1 MLEVPGKAHGTEFG
15 PVCSLAGEGGGA
27 DFCGIGSRGSFHTI
41 MTKVVITT
49 CRTEGIHVPKWQEEG
64 EGEAGEMLR
73 QRFVKHT
80 PSKCGWVCV
89 FHSGDVLRRFIP
101 SPHPP
106 SRADSSQRCWF
117 LSCDHYG
124 NLASF
129 LLLIYDLVNMPAC
142 QMVLFFRLGDNEI
155 NKNCCK
161 KQREG
166 GFFLNGPL
174 LVSTNVLGRPLPQL
188 WAPRGWQG
196 SWCSGGLWEVSC
208 LFCALEFCPQ
218 RDRASV
224 SPAQSAWSLNLLVP
238 TALSA

>member
-1 MLEVPGKAHGTEFG
+1 MR
-15 PVCSLAGEGGGA
+15 
-27 DFCGIGSRGSFHTI
+27 SRGSLHTI
-41 MTKVVITT
+41 VTKVVITT
-49 CRTEGIHVPKWQEEG
+49 CRNEGIHVGPGPKWQEEG
-64 EGEAGEMLR
+64 DREGEGGEMLR

-80 PSKCGWVCV
+80 PSKCGWAGV
-89 FHSGDVLRRFIP
+89 FHSGDVRDVLRRFIP

-106 SRADSSQRCWF
+106 SQADSSQRCWF

-174 LVSTNVLGRPLPQL
+174 FVSTNVLGRPLPQL
-188 WAPRGWQG
+188 WAPRGWQN
-196 SWCSGGLWEVSC
+196 SWYSGGLGGVSC
-208 LFCALEFCPQ
+208 LFCALEF
-218 RDRASV
+218 
-224 SPAQSAWSLNLLVP
+224 
-238 TALSA
+238 